1 MSKPTVGRSRGTD
14 SEDDDDRSI
23 MSDGGDCP
31 TIAADNKPDDD
42 RPFEYLERP
51 KKALCDRKNY
61 RAIKL
66 KNGLTALLVSTLDSD
81 EDDEGEDRHRVDAPI
96 DSATLTENYRD
107 RAPTTEIDRPGD
119 ERAACA
125 LCINVGNFSDPRE
138 VQGLAHFLEHVISMG
153 SAKYPEENEWDRFI
167 RGRCGSAHADTSRER
182 TKFHF
187 QIHSAH
193 LRPALDRLANFFIEP
208 RLTKDALMRERESV
222 DNEFHMDL
230 MSDGNRLNQLVR
242 SAASTTSA
250 DRDATTMNPAAKFSC
265 GNAAT
270 LRDGLD
276 ENSLCSWLR
285 SFQQRHYSAQRMTL
299 ALQAPLTLD
308 QLQEYVVDSFSDVP
322 NNGLE
327 ADDFSSFRGMRAF
340 DPSKL
345 GKLYEIESVD
355 GSSRLEIK
363 WIMPPQTGEQCDGLR
378 YVARL
383 LSQEGPGSLSQ
394 HLRQRK
400 LCHEYEVSH
409 EQNSVYSLLG
419 LSLGLR
425 DDDNDDDDDDAVGRI
440 LEATFA
446 YAALLRRL
454 GPQRRIHD
462 EMRAIA
468 EYKFEYGDEREALVH
483 VQRLSLNMQLH
494 PGRPRDYVRGDELC
508 GPYEPD
514 RLRDFLELL
523 SRPEACLIV
532 RLRSG
537 PLEER
542 HRVEDLRLEP
552 WYGFGYAVS
561 EVPEAVL
568 RGWRDPPESLVREF
582 ALPQANPYLVTDFRP
597 IGGTISRGED
607 RPRRVSN
614 SHGLD
619 LWYKPDAT
627 HRRPTCSVYLHLG
640 ISTPLR
646 SLRSCTKSKV
656 LSSDIF
662 CRHVMLRLYE
672 ISIHE
677 MMLGELCDAKRAG
690 ISCDILASEYGIVI
704 KVYGF
709 SQKVPLLLDVL
720 VRNVADFAKTINE
733 DVFDAAK
740 IELDKY
746 YSSCLYDPGAY
757 ACEIHSSL
765 SGQSLWLSSEKR
777 SALERTRFEHLVDF
791 AKQLSRQVY
800 VEALVQGNATPH
812 DALAT
817 VLRSCGHLASRVF
830 YRTPPGP
837 DRYQPLRRRLPS
849 NDRLFKTNNRNPLD
863 VNSVVMNYYATS
875 AIPPELSLSL
885 VGEFLEMLLQEP
897 LFNRIRRQEQL
908 GYIVICT
915 ANPAGVIVTV
925 YTPAYKYSTEYVD
938 RRIDR
943 FFRRF
948 SRRMRDL
955 TRAEFDVLREC
966 YRRTRRIEPLNLE
979 ADADKSWYMIKNRV
993 QQLQDGDDALRRF
1006 DFAAFR
1012 DWMVDYTS
1020 CIRKYKRLS
1029 VQVEG
1034 NFDESCSEDCD
1045 TLRIT

>member
-96 DSATLTENYRD
+96 DSAT
-107 RAPTTEIDRPGD
+107 
-119 ERAACA
+119 AACA

-646 SLRSCTKSKV
+646 SLRSYTRNAAPV
-656 LSSDIF
+656 RDIHPRDDAGRAVRREARWHLV
-662 CRHVMLRLYE
+662 RHFSQRVRHRHQSLRLQSKSTAAARRSRE
-672 ISIHE
+672 ERRRFRQDHQRGRVRRRE
-677 MMLGELCDAKRAG
+677 NRAG
-690 ISCDILASEYGIVI
+690 QVLL
-704 KVYGF
+704 
-709 SQKVPLLLDVL
+709 QLPLRSRCLCL
-720 VRNVADFAKTINE
+720 VRAARVRNISSRRSSYLI
-733 DVFDAAK
+733 DVPYF
-740 IELDKY
+740 L
-746 YSSCLYDPGAY
+746 SRS
-757 ACEIHSSL
+757 EIHSSL